1 MTNVASLDSIPIAAL
16 LARGDVIVAANPAY
30 EKLMSI
36 RADQVVGRTVSDLIA
51 QFVHTPDNA
60 VVESAADAL
69 KAGQLA
75 DGTLW
80 IRVIDARG
88 VPRSLRVIWET
99 ADADGGV
106 VIYLLEAAN
115 EAAAKSLAEA
125 LARAGGDLVRCRDE
139 AEVLERAAD
148 ALFAQGLTVTTFL
161 LRGDD
166 PFLAY
171 GPTRTPDSPTAKPS
185 PLLVS
190 IMKISLPRGLLTR
203 VNPHFYE
210 RRAAFFQEVAPL
222 VDSAYPSEV
231 ATSVKFRLPA
241 KHGVQAP
248 IFVDEAPYGALVVT
262 SNALSPALAG
272 AIEMFAELV
281 ARAIENV
288 RLIGR
293 AAARLEELQCLQS
306 ELVVRERLAALGE
319 AAAVM
324 AHEVRNPIG
333 AIANAATLL
342 RRNSGLDLELLRVI
356 DEEAARLERMVSD
369 LLDLGRPLAPKLR
382 AVDLCAL
389 AKASV
394 DVTRQRRE
402 CEDIAFTVEEAGSNL
417 LASVDP
423 DLVQLAVLNVMRN
436 AAQATPPGGRVI
448 IRVEP
453 KDAGVAIVIDD
464 EGPGFPAL
472 GTDRLFEPFFTTRA
486 AGTGIG
492 LAVVRRVVEANEGRL
507 EIGATERGGG
517 RFKMIF
523 GRADPEESIG

>member
-1 MTNVASLDSIPIAAL
+1 
-16 LARGDVIVAANPAY
+16 
-30 EKLMSI
+30 
-36 RADQVVGRTVSDLIA
+36 
-51 QFVHTPDNA
+51 
-60 VVESAADAL
+60 
-69 KAGQLA
+69 
-75 DGTLW
+75 
-80 IRVIDARG
+80 
-88 VPRSLRVIWET
+88 
-99 ADADGGV
+99 
-106 VIYLLEAAN
+106 
-115 EAAAKSLAEA
+115 
-125 LARAGGDLVRCRDE
+125 
-139 AEVLERAAD
+139 
-148 ALFAQGLTVTTFL
+148 
-161 LRGDD
+161 
-166 PFLAY
+166 
-171 GPTRTPDSPTAKPS
+171 
-185 PLLVS
+185 
-190 IMKISLPRGLLTR
+190 

-222 VDSAYPSEV
+222 VDSAYPSDV
-231 ATSVKFRLPA
+231 ATNVKIRLPA
-241 KHGVQAP
+241 QHGVQAP

-293 AAARLEELQCLQS
+293 AATRLEELQRLQS
-306 ELVVRERLAALGE
+306 ELVLRERLAALGE

-382 AVDLCAL
+382 AVDLSVL

-402 CEDIAFTVEEAGSNL
+402 CEEIAFTVEELGANV

-448 IRVEP
+448 IRVEAM
-453 KDAGVAIVIDD
+453 DAGVAIVVDD

-523 GRADPEESIG
+523 GRAEPEESIG